1 MAVPKRTD
9 VMIRNA
15 MKRNKKDVT
24 RKCDKQFP
32 DCPDEPNREDCGVCP
47 FLK

>member
-15 MKRNKKDVT
+15 MKRNSKEVKVG
-24 RKCDKQFP
+24 CSKQFP
-32 DCPDEPNREDCGVCP
+32 DCPTEPNKESCGVCP
-47 FLK
+47 FWK